1 MNKNFKFLFFNL
13 LILSTLISISST
25 SWMGMWMG
33 LEMNLLA
40 IIPLMYSS
48 ASITSSEASV
58 KYFIVQT
65 ISSSIII
72 INIVMLMINFNMS
85 SNMNILNFN
94 LIMMNSAFLVKIG
107 MAPFHFW
114 FPEII
119 YGLSWLN
126 SLLILTWQK
135 IAPMILFMF
144 NFMNNSFTMFV
155 VISSL
160 LISSINSLNMINLKK
175 ILAYS
180 SINHMSWMMTMM
192 LFSKMIWMIYFY
204 IYSISTIIVIMFLN
218 KFKIIFVNQ
227 ISFLN
232 NNKEMIMFFMLGFV
246 SFMGLPPTIGFISK
260 WLTIQVLIWEKWL
273 FLTFILIMLTVF
285 MIYVYFQMMIYS
297 ILLNSSKSNIL
308 LKNSKT
314 LFSFLSVINLF
325 NLFGL
330 ILITMIFN
338 F

>member
-1 MNKNFKFLFFNL
+1 MSKNFKFLFINL

-48 ASITSSEASV
+48 SITSSEASV

-65 ISSSIII
+65 IASSIII
-72 INIVMLMINFNMS
+72 INITLLMININIS
-85 SNMNILNFN
+85 SNLNINNLN
-94 LIMMNSAFLVKIG
+94 LIMMNSAFLIKIG

-119 YGLSWLN
+119 YGLTWFN
-126 SLLILTWQK
+126 SMIVLTWQK

-144 NFMNNSFTMFV
+144 NMTNNTFTIF
-155 VISSL
+155 IIITSAI
-160 LISSINSLNMINLKK
+160 ISSISSLNMINLKK
-175 ILAYS
+175 ILAFS
-180 SINHMSWMMTMM
+180 SINHMSWMMSMM
-192 LFSKMIWMIYFY
+192 IFSKTIWMLYFVIYAF
-204 IYSISTIIVIMFLN
+204 STIILIYFTN
-218 KFKIIFVNQ
+218 KFKILFINQ

-232 NNKEMIMFFMLGFV
+232 NKKEMIMFFILGFV
-246 SFMGLPPTIGFISK
+246 SFMGLPPTIGFLSK

-273 FLTFILIMLTVF
+273 FLSIILIILTIF
-285 MIYVYFQMMIYS
+285 MIFVYFQLITFS
-297 ILLNSSKSNIL
+297 ILF
-308 LKNSKT
+308 NSKKNNFLKISNN
-314 LFSFLSVINLF
+314 LFSFISITNLINIL
-325 NLFGL
+325 GL
-330 ILITMIFN
+330 VAATLIFN

>member
-1 MNKNFKFLFFNL
+1 MNKNFKFLFLNL

-40 IIPLMYSS
+40 IMPLMYSS
-48 ASITSSEASV
+48 KSISSSEASI

-65 ISSSIII
+65 IASSIII
-72 INIVMLMINFNMS
+72 INITMLMINLNLH
-85 SNMNILNFN
+85 SNMNILNLN

-119 YGLSWLN
+119 HGLSWMN
-126 SLLILTWQK
+126 AMIILTWQK
-135 IAPMILFMF
+135 IAPMILFML
-144 NFMNNSFTMFV
+144 NLMNNSFTVF
-155 VISSL
+155 IILASL

-175 ILAYS
+175 ILAFS

-192 LFSKMIWMIYFY
+192 IFSKTIWMIYFY
-204 IYSISTIIVIMFLN
+204 IYSFSTIVMILFLN
-218 KFKIIFVNQ
+218 KFKILFINQ

-232 NNKEMIMFFMLGFV
+232 NNKEMVMFFMLGFV

-260 WLTIQVLIWEKWL
+260 WLTIQVLIWEEWL
-273 FLTFILIMLTVF
+273 FLTIILIFLTIF
-285 MIYVYFQMMIYS
+285 MIYIYFQLMISS
-297 ILLNSSKSNIL
+297 ILFNSKKNNFF
-308 LKNSKT
+308 LKNNKIFMS
-314 LFSFLSVINLF
+314 SLSILNLF

-330 ILITMIFN
+330 IGMTLVFN
-338 F
+338 

>member
-25 SWMGMWMG
+25 SWMGMWVG

-40 IIPLMYSS
+40 IIPLMYSKT
-48 ASITSSEASV
+48 SISSSEASV

-65 ISSSIII
+65 IASSIII
-72 INIVMLMINFNMS
+72 INITMLMINFNMS
-85 SNMNILNFN
+85 SNMNIFN
-94 LIMMNSAFLVKIG
+94 INLLMMNSAFLVKIG

-126 SLLILTWQK
+126 SLIILTWQK

-144 NFMNNSFTMFV
+144 NLMNNSFATFV
-155 VISSL
+155 IISSL
-160 LISSINSLNMINLKK
+160 LISGINSLNMINLKK

-192 LFSKMIWMIYFY
+192 IFSKTIWIVYFY
-204 IYSISTIIVIMFLN
+204 IYSLTTIIMVLFLN
-218 KFKIIFVNQ
+218 KFKILFINQ

-246 SFMGLPPTIGFISK
+246 SFMGLPPTIGFVSK

-273 FLTFILIMLTVF
+273 FLTFILIILTIF
-285 MIYVYFQMMIYS
+285 MIYIYFQLMIYS
-297 ILLNSSKSNIL
+297 ILF
-308 LKNSKT
+308 NSKKNNFF
-314 LFSFLSVINLF
+314 LNNNKIFLSFISSINLF
-325 NLFGL
+325 NVTGL
-330 ILITMIFN
+330 ILMTLIFN
-338 F
+338 L